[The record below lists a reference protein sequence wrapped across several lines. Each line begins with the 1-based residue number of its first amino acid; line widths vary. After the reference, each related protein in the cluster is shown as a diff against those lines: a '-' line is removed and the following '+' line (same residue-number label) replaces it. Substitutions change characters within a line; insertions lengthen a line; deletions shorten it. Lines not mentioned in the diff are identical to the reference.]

1 MATDKIQL
9 QSQGIKRVL
18 KRYKLYDAAA
28 EYIWNSFD
36 AQATKTEVIFERNVL
51 GAIEKITV
59 RDNGYGIDMEELPE
73 KFRPIFL
80 SKKYS
85 SKSDKNNTSKYHG
98 KNGIGRLT
106 FFTFASHAEWTTVY
120 RRADKQFRYSINIDS
135 EQLEVYTVSKRE
147 LTEAP
152 SGTTVVFTNISPR
165 FTVEDFITYLE
176 SEFSW
181 YLELKSLQGCE
192 LYIDNV
198 LFDNRSVIAEKSVH
212 EYSYG
217 GFDFTVIFCR
227 WRRKLNKEF
236 SKFYYIDSFGEE
248 VFKENTTLN
257 NKSDDFFHSVYI
269 KSSLFDQF
277 YFDAEPEQLTLEAY
291 TKASPEV
298 KFIRNEVE
306 KLLIEKRA
314 PFVKKNTEKL
324 LTELRINKA
333 YPSLDHS
340 PEDNARRERLD
351 ELISALYYA
360 EPRIFTKLS
369 ILQQKLLVRMLDN
382 MLTNQNTEQLLEI
395 IKGIVELT
403 PSEEQGIAN
412 LI

>member
-59 RDNGYGIDMEELPE
+59 RDNGCGIDMEELPE

-85 SKSDKNNTSKYHG
+85 SASDKNNTSKYHG

-120 RRADKQFRYSINIDS
+120 RRADRRFRYSINIDS
-135 EQLEVYTVSKRE
+135 DRLEVYTVSKRE
-147 LTEAP
+147 LTEAQP
-152 SGTTVVFTNISPR
+152 GTTVVFTNISPL

-181 YLELKSLQGCE
+181 YLELKSLQGSE

-198 LFDNRSVIAEKSVH
+198 LFDNRNVIAEKSVR

-227 WRRKLNKEF
+227 WKRKLHKEF

-277 YFDAEPEQLTLEAY
+277 YFDAEPEQITLEAH
-291 TKASPEV
+291 TRASREF
-298 KFIRNEVE
+298 KFIRNEIE

-314 PFVKKNTEKL
+314 PFVKQNTEKL

-333 YPSLDHS
+333 YPPLGYS
-340 PEDNARRERLD
+340 PEDSARREKLD

-369 ILQQKLLVRMLDN
+369 KLQQKLVVRMLDN
-382 MLTNQNTEQLLEI
+382 MLINQNTEQLLEI

-403 PSEEQGIAN
+403 PSEELGIAR

>member
-59 RDNGYGIDMEELPE
+59 RDNGCGIDMEELPE

-85 SKSDKNNTSKYHG
+85 SASDKNNTSKYHG

-106 FFTFASHAEWTTVY
+106 FFTFDSHAEWTTVY
-120 RRADKQFRYSINIDS
+120 RRADRRFRYSINIDS
-135 EQLEVYTVSKRE
+135 DRLEVYTVSKRE

-152 SGTTVVFTNISPR
+152 PGTTVVFTNISPL

-198 LFDNRSVIAEKSVH
+198 LFDNRNVIAEKSVR

-227 WRRKLNKEF
+227 WKRKLNKEF

-277 YFDAEPEQLTLEAY
+277 YFDAEPEQITLEAH
-291 TKASPEV
+291 TRASQEF
-298 KFIRNEVE
+298 KFIRNEIE

-314 PFVKKNTEKL
+314 PFVKQNMEKL

-333 YPSLDHS
+333 YPPLGYS
-340 PEDNARRERLD
+340 PEDSARREKLD

-369 ILQQKLLVRMLDN
+369 KLQQKLFVRMLDN
-382 MLTNQNTEQLLEI
+382 MLINQNTEQLLEI

-403 PSEEQGIAN
+403 PSEELGIAR

>member
-1 MATDKIQL
+1 M
-9 QSQGIKRVL
+9 
-18 KRYKLYDAAA
+18 
-28 EYIWNSFD
+28 
-36 AQATKTEVIFERNVL
+36 
-51 GAIEKITV
+51 
-59 RDNGYGIDMEELPE
+59 
-73 KFRPIFL
+73 
-80 SKKYS
+80 
-85 SKSDKNNTSKYHG
+85 
-98 KNGIGRLT
+98 
-106 FFTFASHAEWTTVY
+106 
-120 RRADKQFRYSINIDS
+120 
-135 EQLEVYTVSKRE
+135 
-147 LTEAP
+147 
-152 SGTTVVFTNISPR
+152 
-165 FTVEDFITYLE
+165 EDFITYLE

-291 TKASPEV
+291 TKASPEF

-314 PFVKKNTEKL
+314 PFVKQNTEKL